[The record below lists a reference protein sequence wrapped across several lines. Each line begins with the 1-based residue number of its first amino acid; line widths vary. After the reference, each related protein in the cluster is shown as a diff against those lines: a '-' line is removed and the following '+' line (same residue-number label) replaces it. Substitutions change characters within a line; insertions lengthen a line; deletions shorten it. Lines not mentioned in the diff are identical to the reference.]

1 MSVCFSVEGM
11 SVDIEKMGSLEF
23 TLKGQ
28 DGAEISVYTLA
39 LLLIYIDDDGDDD
52 R

>member
-1 MSVCFSVEGM
+1 MRLDVEKKGNQ
-11 SVDIEKMGSLEF
+11 EF

-28 DGAEISVYTLA
+28 NGTEISVYTLV
-39 LLLIYIDDDGDDD
+39 LLIIYIGEDDDVD

>member
-1 MSVCFSVEGM
+1 M

-28 DGAEISVYTLA
+28 NGAEISVYTLA

>member
-1 MSVCFSVEGM
+1 MR
-11 SVDIEKMGSLEF
+11 VDIEKMGSLEF

-28 DGAEISVYTLA
+28 NGTEIVYTLV

>member
-1 MSVCFSVEGM
+1 MR
-11 SVDIEKMGSLEF
+11 VDIEKMGSLEF

-28 DGAEISVYTLA
+28 NGTEISVYTLV
-39 LLLIYIDDDGDDD
+39 LLLIYIDDDGAND